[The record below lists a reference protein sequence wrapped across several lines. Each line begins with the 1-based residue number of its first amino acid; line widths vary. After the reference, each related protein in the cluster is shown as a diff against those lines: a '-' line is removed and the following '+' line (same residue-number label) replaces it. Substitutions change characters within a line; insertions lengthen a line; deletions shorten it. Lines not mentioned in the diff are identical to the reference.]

1 MNDSV
6 DSLDLVSPADAVL
19 PPADGDL
26 AVSLWELAVTFFYI
40 GCTSF
45 GGMWAASQKLETIL
59 VNEKGWLT
67 EEQQQTLMVAAT
79 LIPAPKFLALGS
91 LVGFRL
97 RGWLGSIVTALALV
111 APGSVMV
118 LAGAV
123 LLNPDTIGAALVPL
137 SRAVQIGVIGVLLGN
152 AVHQL
157 KSGKVKGRN
166 KIIGIVLALA
176 VAGSSM
182 AGVPLLA
189 AAGAGFLIGAFTLRN
204 ERNERRDDSKGD
216 SKRAGK

>member
-19 PPADGDL
+19 PKADADL
-26 AVSLWELAVTFFYI
+26 AVGLWELAVTFSYI
-40 GCTSF
+40 GCTTF

-59 VNEKGWLT
+59 VNEKGWLN

-79 LIPAPKFLALGS
+79 LIPAPKFLAFGS

-152 AVHQL
+152 AFHQL

-166 KIIGIVLALA
+166 KVIGIVLALA

-204 ERNERRDDSKGD
+204 EQKERKDGSKE
-216 SKRAGK
+216 AGK